1 MSIQINNNVLSKG
14 WKRFT
19 IMHKDR
25 KVAAIREDGTC
36 TIYSQRFM
44 PYNLY
49 LETAEANDLDTRLNN
64 RENFYHW
71 CASRVLTLDRKYAKE
86 ILNSIGAKQAVTD
99 KDRAK
104 IAISYHGLSLTDV
117 YWIKQDQEKV
127 YFSELSLFRH
137 SLSRAFADVSLSG
150 KSLTVQNTELLAPND
165 AAGDIGTQGVAP
177 KAWIRKDYTFY
188 LLKNGDERD
197 VKAELLASKIARCF
211 AVESV
216 AYEPD
221 VFEGKAVSRSR
232 IITSEEKSL
241 VSAEAVEVYC
251 ANHGLDRDAF
261 VLKKDARAFH
271 MMNLIDYLVG
281 NTDRH
286 WGNWGF
292 LVDNDTNR
300 LEKLYPLMDF
310 NKSFLAYDTIDGAR
324 CQTSG
329 RKLSQREAAIEA
341 VRAVGLNQIAEVE
354 REWFEDAATWEMFK
368 KRLDVVREEAGG
380 WV

>member
-1 MSIQINNNVLSKG
+1 MSIQVNNNVLSKG

-36 TIYSQRFM
+36 TIYAPSFM

-49 LETAEANDLDTRLNN
+49 LETANDLDTRLNN
-64 RENFYHW
+64 LNNFYYW
-71 CASRVLTLDRKYAKE
+71 CSSRVLTLDRRFAKE
-86 ILNSIGAKQAVTD
+86 ILSSIGAKQAVTD
-99 KDRAK
+99 RDRAA

-117 YWIKQDQEKV
+117 YWIKFNRENISFAD
-127 YFSELSLFRH
+127 LSLFRH
-137 SLSRAFADVSLSG
+137 SLSGAFADVSLNG
-150 KSLTVQNTELLAPND
+150 RSLTVQNAELLKPTD

-177 KAWIRKDYTFY
+177 KAWIRENGTFY

-197 VKAELLASKIARCF
+197 VQAELLASKIARCF
-211 AVESV
+211 RAESV
-216 AYEPD
+216 AYEPSA
-221 VFEGKAVSRSR
+221 FEGKPVSRSR
-232 IITSEEKSL
+232 IITSEDASL
-241 VSAEAVEVYC
+241 VSMEAVDVYC
-251 ANHGLDRDAF
+251 VNHELDRDAF
-261 VLKKDARAFH
+261 VLKKDAYAYH

-292 LVDNDTNR
+292 LVSNDTNR

-324 CQTSG
+324 CQTSS

-341 VRAVGLNQIAEVE
+341 VRAVGLNQIAEIKP
-354 REWFEDAATWEMFK
+354 EWFEDSVKWEMLCE
-368 KRLDVVREEAGG
+368 RLAVVHGESK
-380 WV
+380 